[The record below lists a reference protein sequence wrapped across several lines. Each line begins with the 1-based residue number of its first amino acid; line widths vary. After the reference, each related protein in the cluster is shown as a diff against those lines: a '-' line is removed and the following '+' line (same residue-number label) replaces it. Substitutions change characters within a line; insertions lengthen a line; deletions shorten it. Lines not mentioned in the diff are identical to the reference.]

1 MARITTIEK
10 KEDLK
15 AEDQKIFDAIAQ
27 SRGAVGG
34 PWRALLH
41 SPEMAY
47 RTMHLGSYVR
57 FESSLDHKVIEFAA
71 LVSARELDCKH
82 EWAAHVNHA
91 QQAGIALDTIRAV
104 YRKQGVET
112 FSSEDAAARQF
123 CPRDDSRSSSE
134 RADFSGDPRP
144 VRRQRHGRVVRDHRL
159 LRHARLHAQHFRR
172 LHRHAAR
179 RFEDL
184 SGCPPRVSSLSKI
197 GSIICGD
204 SGGSRAAG
212 AWQKQR

>member
-1 MARITTIEK
+1 MARIATIDK

-15 AEDQKIFDAIAQ
+15 PEDQKIFDAIAQ

-41 SPEMAY
+41 SPEMAN

-71 LVSARELDCKH
+71 LVAARELDCKH

-91 QQAGIALDTIRAV
+91 QQAGISLDTIRAV

-112 FSSEDAAARQF
+112 FSSEDAALVSFVREMIHDH
-123 CPRDDSRSSSE
+123 RVSE
-134 RADFSGDPRP
+134 PTFQA
-144 VRRQRHGRVVRDHRL
+144 VHGRFGDKGMVELSATIGYYAMLACTLNTFDVFTVTPPD
-159 LRHARLHAQHFRR
+159 
-172 LHRHAAR
+172 
-179 RFEDL
+179 DL
-184 SGCPPRVSSLSKI
+184 KI
-197 GSIICGD
+197 
-204 SGGSRAAG
+204 
-212 AWQKQR
+212 

>member
-1 MARITTIEK
+1 MARIATIDK

-15 AEDQKIFDAIAQ
+15 PEGQKIFDAIAQ

-41 SPEMAY
+41 SPEMAH

-91 QQAGIALDTIRAV
+91 QKAGIALDTIRAV
-104 YRKQGVET
+104 YQKQGVQT
-112 FSSEDAAARQF
+112 FSSEDAQLVSFVREMIHDH
-123 CPRDDSRSSSE
+123 RVSE
-134 RADFSGDPRP
+134 PTFQAI
-144 VRRQRHGRVVRDHRL
+144 HGRFGDKGMVELSATIGYYAMLACTLNTFDIYTVTPPD
-159 LRHARLHAQHFRR
+159 
-172 LHRHAAR
+172 
-179 RFEDL
+179 DL
-184 SGCPPRVSSLSKI
+184 KI
-197 GSIICGD
+197 
-204 SGGSRAAG
+204 
-212 AWQKQR
+212 

>member
-1 MARITTIEK
+1 MARIATIDK

-15 AEDQKIFDAIAQ
+15 PEGQKIFDAIAQ

-41 SPEMAY
+41 SPEMAH

-91 QQAGIALDTIRAV
+91 QKAGIALDTIRAV
-104 YRKQGVET
+104 YQKQGVQT
-112 FSSEDAAARQF
+112 FSSEDAQLVSFVREMIHDH
-123 CPRDDSRSSSE
+123 RVSE
-134 RADFSGDPRP
+134 PTFQAI
-144 VRRQRHGRVVRDHRL
+144 HGRFGDKGMVELSATIGYYAMLACTLNTFDVYTVTPPD
-159 LRHARLHAQHFRR
+159 
-172 LHRHAAR
+172 
-179 RFEDL
+179 DL
-184 SGCPPRVSSLSKI
+184 KI
-197 GSIICGD
+197 
-204 SGGSRAAG
+204 
-212 AWQKQR
+212 